1 MENAS
6 KALIM
11 AASILIGVMI
21 ISIGVV
27 LFNIFSTYSANAQK
41 DLEAKQIGEFN
52 EQFLKYVSY
61 TNSSMPP
68 AEREEKRV
76 ILTAHDVISI
86 ASLAKENNINQG
98 FYNEDK
104 TYTAQEK
111 KSSATKYIQIDVIDK
126 GKTISN
132 FEDKPQD
139 TYINFIKDNS
149 VLTTSNGSTGQSVAK
164 MKRYVCEYTEDVVI
178 SSQTNRIKYMK
189 IRALD

>member
-11 AASILIGVMI
+11 AASILLGVMI

-27 LFNIFSTYSANAQK
+27 LFNIFSTYSTNAQK
-41 DLEAKQIGEFN
+41 ELNSKQVGEFN

-68 AEREEKRV
+68 AEREEKRI

-98 FYNEDK
+98 FYDK
-104 TYTAQEK
+104 DKAYTMQEK
-111 KSSATKYIQIDVIDK
+111 KSSATKYIQIDVINK
-126 GKTISN
+126 GKVIYN
-132 FEDKPQD
+132 FEDKDQN
-139 TYINFIKDNS
+139 TYIDFVKDNATI
-149 VLTTSNGSTGQSVAK
+149 TTKDVNTGQNVVN

-178 SSQTNRIKYMK
+178 SSETNRVKYMK